1 MASTTGME
9 NLHISAPEGA
19 SSSRTPE
26 MYDLLILTD
35 ATASMGTYL
44 QSLNK
49 SLPDIIQISAL
60 TGCFSRIGVLAYRDY
75 CGGKLTEW
83 SGWHTPGKTHDIIQ
97 GVEPRA
103 ISQAELLTFARQLQ
117 ADAGGDIPE
126 ATKTGLAHAY
136 QVMRPEASTVMLL
149 YADAPPHSH
158 LTKGHNYNTEI
169 TQLEGSRYGGAAH
182 RFVDWVSAAQTLR
195 ENGTRVFCIVSP
207 SAYNTTE
214 WTKTV
219 SFYSFLSAQTGG
231 VCLDVSGN
239 CSTENISTL
248 TVGLLLAWMGVEK
261 QGAKLETKE
270 LATLAQYKDSS
281 TIGDFKSEDDR
292 AGDLYIP
299 AKQSPDAVH
308 KVYQNLATPT
318 LSMAV
323 MGQVIPRREHPATD
337 PAKRYAVDPDY
348 KVLVAAQLADIIASD
363 VTAIAL
369 NPVLGTL
376 WRAVCADRLN
386 PAREALLVEFGLQIE
401 KIKEPEKKERM
412 KSWLEESYDHGAA
425 ILELINRVPV
435 EARFPC
441 VFLDPTLNFDKAVS
455 GEIGNEE
462 ADSTPLT
469 RDDLLDI
476 GRSCDYRTLRRVG
489 QALTH
494 LTYVNSKDEL
504 PLHIRDAARD
514 SVPLIPM
521 ALAQPEHKRE
531 FWKILLHTVLPG
543 TMLGARPAA
552 LLAALSVRMGI
563 KPLEGAAYAELAAW
577 KDKWNTLDIPETWNI
592 NCLGLILEA
601 DSKSQERGEGPLLND
616 DDRLLF
622 RTLVDYKLLEMNLD
636 TSLSATI
643 GWCPSKSKMPIGP
656 VVVCK
661 ICQFPRSVTIMA
673 GDGVCGP
680 CAYALSVGREGEAF
694 TEAVEGN
701 VSKTDNTTTEA
712 TWVECLVP
720 RCRAQYVVYNPDD
733 LRVRPK
739 CHYCRQ
745 KSVLPKDH
753 PSYHQSTVA
762 PVVECTQCLS
772 RVIYPPE
779 YRPASLN
786 PEEYKCIACITGRTT
801 LVTEETT
808 ARQLADENGT
818 YFLLRNDGN
827 KIHSPLTGRSLFHVI
842 STAGTADFTNQVQ
855 ILPPTTLK
863 LTIRGKVIQNQ
874 PSLLTALRTWITNR
888 RVESGTCSLCFTT
901 AKKGTL
907 TRACGRRGC
916 NERICAS
923 CLDSWYGLN
932 APGRVLNV
940 AALSCPFCRREPSP
954 RTNLP
959 PRVRTLTG
967 VRSAVR
973 EAGEWIYVWCS
984 GGCETAKRYE
994 RRECARGVAPVT
1006 VEAWNCD
1013 ECTDAS
1019 WPAGT
1024 RIEEVPAIKNC
1035 PGCGTPTEKTAGCDH
1050 MECSVGGCGK
1060 HWCWNCGLAVDQGEI
1075 YAHMTEVHGGWYNG
1089 RDYNEEE
1096 EEEEE
1101 EY

>member
-1 MASTTGME
+1 MACTTGME
-9 NLHISAPEGA
+9 NLHISTPEGT
-19 SSSRTPE
+19 SSLRAPE

-83 SGWHTPGKTHDIIQ
+83 SGWHTMIHGGEPG
-97 GVEPRA
+97 A
-103 ISQAELLTFARQLQ
+103 ISQAELLTFVRQLR

-136 QVMRPEASTVMLL
+136 QVMRPEAKTIMLL

-158 LTKGHNYNTEI
+158 LTTGHNHSTEI
-169 TQLEGSRYGGAAH
+169 RELGSNRYGETAH
-182 RFVDWVSAAQTLR
+182 RFVDWVSATQALR
-195 ENGTRVFCIVSP
+195 DNGTQVFCIVSP
-207 SAYNTTE
+207 SGYNSNV
-214 WTKTV
+214 WTNTV
-219 SFYSFLSAQTGG
+219 SFYSFLSARTGG

-261 QGAKLETKE
+261 QGAKLEMKE
-270 LATLAQYKDSS
+270 LGKVVRYKDAN
-281 TIGDFKSEDDR
+281 TIGNFKSENDR

-299 AKQSPDAVH
+299 SKQSPDAVK
-308 KVYQNLATPT
+308 KVWQNLAIPT

-337 PAKRYAVDPDY
+337 LAKRYAIDPDY
-348 KVLVAAQLADIIASD
+348 RVLVAAQLADIIASD

-376 WRAVCADRLN
+376 WRTVCADRPN
-386 PAREALLVEFGLQIE
+386 PAREALLLEFGLQIE
-401 KIKEPEKKERM
+401 RNKDPEKKERM
-412 KSWLEESYDHGAA
+412 KSWLEESYDHGGA
-425 ILELINRVPV
+425 ILELIDSVPV
-435 EARFPC
+435 DARFPC
-441 VFLDPTLNFDKAVS
+441 VFLDPTLNFNKAVS
-455 GEIGNEE
+455 GETGNDE

-494 LTYVNSKDEL
+494 LTYVNSKDKL
-504 PLHIRDAARD
+504 PLHVRDATED
-514 SVPLIPM
+514 TVPLIPM

-563 KPLEGAAYAELAAW
+563 KPLKAAAYTELAAW
-577 KDKWNTLDIPETWNI
+577 KDKWNTLDIPETWNT

-601 DSKSQERGEGPLLND
+601 DSKKSQEGGEALLND
-616 DDRLLF
+616 EDRLLF

-643 GWCPSKSKMPIGP
+643 GWCPSKSKMSIGP
-656 VVVCK
+656 VVLCK

-673 GDGVCGP
+673 GGGVCGP
-680 CAYALSVGREGEAF
+680 CAYALSVGKEGEAF
-694 TEAVEGN
+694 SLAVEGN
-701 VSKTDNTTTEA
+701 VSKSDTSTTEA

-720 RCRAQYVVYNPDD
+720 QCRAQYVVYKPDD

-745 KSVLPKDH
+745 KGLLPKGH
-753 PSYHQSTVA
+753 PTYHESTVP
-762 PVVECTQCLS
+762 PVLECTQCLS
-772 RVIYPPE
+772 RVIYPTE
-779 YRPASLN
+779 YRPRSLN
-786 PEEYKCIACITGRTT
+786 PDDYECIACSIGRAT
-801 LVTEETT
+801 LITEETT

-818 YFLLRNDGN
+818 SFLLRNDN
-827 KIHSPLTGRSLFHVI
+827 KKIPSPFAGRSLFHVI
-842 STAGTADFTNQVQ
+842 STAGTADFTKRVQ
-855 ILPPTTLK
+855 ILPPTNLE

-874 PSLLTALRTWITNR
+874 PSLLAALQTWITTR
-888 RVESGTCSLCFTT
+888 RVESGTCSLCFNTV
-901 AKKGTL
+901 KKNAL
-907 TRACGRRGC
+907 NRACGRKGC

-932 APGRVLNV
+932 TPGRVLNV

-954 RTNLP
+954 QTNLP
-959 PRVRTLTG
+959 PRVKTLPG
-967 VRSAVR
+967 VRNAVR
-973 EAGEWIYVWCS
+973 EVGEWIYAWCL
-984 GGCETAKRYE
+984 GCETAKRFE
-994 RRECARGVAPVT
+994 RRECARGAPVT
-1006 VEAWNCD
+1006 AERWNCD
-1013 ECTDAS
+1013 ECQDAS
-1019 WPAGT
+1019 RAGT
-1024 RIEEVPAIKNC
+1024 HKEEVAIKNC

-1050 MECSVGGCGK
+1050 MECSVGDCGK
-1060 HWCWNCGLAVDQGEI
+1060 HWCWNCGKAVDRGEI
-1075 YAHMTEVHGGWYNG
+1075 YEHMTEVHGGWYNG
-1089 RDYNEEE
+1089 RDYNNEEE
-1096 EEEEE
+1096 G
-1101 EY
+1101 EYYDYED